1 MVGIPGS
8 RDLGE
13 GHLGFFRRIDVSQ
26 DFVEKFISL
35 IQVRIIT
42 QNYSGKKALSSV
54 KRTEL
59 LVPGKMEHNPFSLFL
74 PFSSVQ
80 SFSRVQF
87 FAIPRITAHQASL
100 SITNSRSLLKRMSI
114 KLLMPF
120 SHLILCRPFL
130 FLPTIR
136 SSIRVFSNVSTLHM
150 RWPKYWSFSFS
161 ISPSKNTQD

>member
-80 SFSRVQF
+80 SWIYCDTVE
-87 FAIPRITAHQASL
+87 
-100 SITNSRSLLKRMSI
+100 LK
-114 KLLMPF
+114 
-120 SHLILCRPFL
+120 
-130 FLPTIR
+130 T
-136 SSIRVFSNVSTLHM
+136 
-150 RWPKYWSFSFS
+150 
-161 ISPSKNTQD
+161 